1 MSDPLVYLKS
11 GRRSQNCPQQ
21 TRLKL
26 TENGLVWQE
35 NGNRQSLSRDEIL
48 GVEQMPGNPL
58 GFVISACPTIARGS
72 WYPRRSP
79 RTRTLYKKTFICESE
94 AQRSRWVGAIAST
107 LPDNPQRRWWVA
119 VNPVSGRRRGWQIFE
134 QVRPILE
141 AAGVQLTAIATTHP
155 GHVRDL
161 VRNLDLS
168 QYDGLALVGGDGI
181 VHEAIA
187 GLASR
192 EDAENALKTPIA
204 PIPAGTGNGLCK
216 ALLDAATEAYD
227 PIAAALAIAKGR
239 PRPLDLAAIAHR
251 GRRYYSLLSL
261 SWAIVSEVDIHS
273 ERLRFLG
280 SLRTDLY
287 AIWQIFKLPTYRAR
301 FSFLPYDRANLL
313 TQNSFKNCQDR
324 EQKDW
329 QTIEAEFIVFWAMNV
344 PWSAY
349 NLKPAPL
356 AHLSDGAIDVVA
368 IRRGVSRWQ
377 VLQAFLK
384 CATGEHLTLPGVE
397 YYKVAAFALDPFVQ
411 NSIISIDGEAIAA
424 DSVNIEVLPGKA
436 RVMSLET
443 TI

>member
-1 MSDPLVYLKS
+1 V
-11 GRRSQNCPQQ
+11 
-21 TRLKL
+21 
-26 TENGLVWQE
+26 
-35 NGNRQSLSRDEIL
+35 
-48 GVEQMPGNPL
+48 
-58 GFVISACPTIARGS
+58 
-72 WYPRRSP
+72 
-79 RTRTLYKKTFICESE
+79 
-94 AQRSRWVGAIAST
+94 
-107 LPDNPQRRWWVA
+107 
-119 VNPVSGRRRGWQIFE
+119 
-134 QVRPILE
+134 LE

-251 GRRYYSLLSL
+251 GGRYYSLLSL

-287 AIWQIFKLPTYRAR
+287 AIWQILKLPTYRAR

-313 TQNSFKNCQDR
+313 TQSHLKNSQTL
-324 EQKDW
+324 EKDW
-329 QTIEAEFIVFWAMNV
+329 QTI
-344 PWSAY
+344 
-349 NLKPAPL
+349 
-356 AHLSDGAIDVVA
+356 
-368 IRRGVSRWQ
+368 
-377 VLQAFLK
+377 
-384 CATGEHLTLPGVE
+384 
-397 YYKVAAFALDPFVQ
+397 
-411 NSIISIDGEAIAA
+411 
-424 DSVNIEVLPGKA
+424 
-436 RVMSLET
+436 
-443 TI
+443 